1 MPTFQKGDMWS
12 VYPKADLFLIT
23 TNSTLK
29 PGNILVM
36 GRGIAKQARERFPGL
51 NKALGQQIAQIC
63 GRNGQY
69 GLLISS
75 RWPQAKIGAF
85 QTKTD
90 ARQPAS
96 LFLIQC
102 STTALKQWAEAHPQ
116 AQIHLNF
123 PGIGYGGLL
132 REKVLPIVNQ
142 LPDNVTLWEYPDK
155 LPTPPNLPAETAW
168 FPDEETAAA
177 MADCAE
183 RFFAL
188 PELPLTDIESQHH
201 IFAAAFYRGVRYQHD
216 RLAAATHPLTA
227 RFDRGQKGLWVQ
239 GEAVFLEGVIDGAA
253 AIQTYREQMSQ
264 GQIPVVTGVY
274 TDAVRLLLC
283 QKRQHN
289 GASHEQ
295 PTATA

>member
-12 VYPKADLFLIT
+12 VYPEADLFLIT

-51 NKALGQQIAQIC
+51 NKALGQQIAQTC
-63 GRNGQY
+63 GRGGQY
-69 GLLISS
+69 GLLISP
-75 RWPQAKIGAF
+75 RWPGAKIGAF

-90 ARQPAS
+90 VRQPAS
-96 LFLIQC
+96 LFLIQR
-102 STTALKQWAEAHPQ
+102 STTALKQWAEEHPQ

-132 REKVLPIVNQ
+132 REKVLPIVHQ
-142 LPDNVTLWEYPDK
+142 PPDNVTIWEYPDK
-155 LPTPPNLPAETAW
+155 LPTPPTLAAETAW
-168 FPDEETAAA
+168 FPDEDTAAA
-177 MADCAE
+177 MADSAE

-188 PELPLTDIESQHH
+188 PGLPLSDIESQHH

-216 RLAAATHPLTA
+216 RLAAAAQPLTA

-239 GEAVFLEGVIDGAA
+239 GEAVFLEGVTDGTAA
-253 AIQTYREQMSQ
+253 VQSYREQMSQ
-264 GQIPVVTGVY
+264 GQIPIVTGVY